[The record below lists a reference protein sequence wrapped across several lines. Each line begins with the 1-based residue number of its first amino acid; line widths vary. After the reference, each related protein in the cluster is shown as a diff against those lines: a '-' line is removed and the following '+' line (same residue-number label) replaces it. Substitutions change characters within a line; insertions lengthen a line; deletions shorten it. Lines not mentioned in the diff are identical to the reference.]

1 MIYIV
6 AFGVLF
12 VALGFWILSVQRSLA
27 GMDGNIH
34 NAMSQ
39 IGLQLSSQWEVLTF
53 LLELTEWH
61 AVHECETI
69 IETMK
74 AGRFITKDSLPDDV
88 RKQELLIAEVFAKI
102 KKVADICPK
111 LKEDRSY
118 IKTMEAI
125 HQYENMLQTSRLI
138 YNDSAAKLNRAI
150 RMFPTSMI
158 AGILGF
164 SNLDYLEERNNYE
177 TY

>member
-12 VALGFWILSVQRSLA
+12 VALGFWIFSVQRSLT
-27 GMDGNIH
+27 GMDGNVN

-39 IGLQLSSQWEVLTF
+39 IGLQLSSQWEVLIF

-88 RKQELLIAEVFAKI
+88 RKQELLTAEAIAKI
-102 KKVADICPK
+102 VKVADICPK

-138 YNDSAAKLNRAI
+138 YNDSAAKLNHAI
-150 RMFPTSMI
+150 RTFPTFII

-164 SNLDYLEERNNYE
+164 SSRGEFEDGG
-177 TY
+177 

>member
-6 AFGVLF
+6 VFGVLF
-12 VALGFWILSVQRSLA
+12 VALGFWMFSVQRSLA
-27 GMDGNIH
+27 GMGGNIN

-39 IGLQLSSQWEVLTF
+39 IGLQLSSQWEVLIF

-74 AGRFITKDSLPDDV
+74 AGRLITKDSLPDDV
-88 RKQELLIAEVFAKI
+88 RKQELLTAEAIAKI
-102 KKVADICPK
+102 VKVADICPK

-138 YNDSAAKLNRAI
+138 YNDSAAKLNHAI
-150 RMFPTSMI
+150 RLFPNSMI

-164 SNLDYLEERNNYE
+164 SSRGEFENGG
-177 TY
+177 